1 MKLDTGAVI
10 NGFTVDRARH
20 SEELGGDFY
29 ELTHIK
35 TRASLCWLDN
45 GCDNKLFCVGFKT
58 LPEDST
64 GVFHILE
71 HSVLCGSDKYPVKEP
86 FVDLMKSSMNT
97 FLNAMTFSDKT
108 IYPVSSRNEQ
118 DYMNLVS
125 VYLDAVFA
133 PRSVKDPNAFLQ
145 EGWHLELDADGRPY
159 INGVVYNE
167 MKGATSGVDDILEEG
182 MTALLFPDNCYGFNS
197 GGDPAA
203 IPDLTFADYRRMY
216 HKYYSPSNARFFL
229 DGSVPLERTLALV
242 DAYISGGERQ
252 SAEHVIPMQEPKPA
266 RRTEYYEIAPDEN
279 EEGRAMLSYG
289 KILGTFR
296 DKRKLM
302 MAEVLCSLLDD
313 TNDAP
318 LKRAILDAGLGEDLE
333 LTVVDGIEQPI
344 LVMTV
349 RSTKAENADR
359 IREKTEEVV
368 AGLLEAGLDRRA
380 LTAQLN
386 RYAFRIKDMRE
397 PAGLIRCIMSYQSSL
412 YGGDPLLYL
421 ENSGDIAAMRRAIDE
436 GGFDALLREMFDF
449 GSMSLLTVLPSK
461 THGEKLRREEA
472 ERAERIYAAMDAAAR
487 SELKAQNERL
497 HAWQEAP
504 DSPEDTALLPV
515 LPLDEVSPEPILV
528 PTDELSENGVRV
540 LYHAVPSN
548 GIVHLNLYFS
558 AADAALDDMPALG
571 FMTAL
576 FSKLPTKAHGV
587 PELQTLIKTYIGR
600 LRFSVDAAN
609 AGGRAC
615 KPFFTVSCDVLEEN
629 LEKACELI
637 AEMLRTTRFD
647 DLKKIREIA
656 AQTDEQFKQN
666 VVMSGHA
673 VGIAAVMAQY
683 FAANAVQ
690 EAVSGV
696 TFHRFIKGL
705 LASEDA
711 ISGFAASA
719 SGFAERAFVRSRLTA
734 GVTNTAPITL
744 AGLLNA
750 LPEGAAIPA
759 EAEYAARLPKKLGIR
774 IPAQVSFAET
784 GMAVPRV
791 TGSMKV
797 AANIIGL
804 GFLWNRVRVQGGA
817 YGVGLRAMDR
827 GAVVHYTYRDPSPA
841 RSLGVFAEESAFI
854 KEFCSGSEKLDK
866 YVISTVGDTE
876 PLRTPAEM
884 GREADL
890 DAFEGRTPDDA
901 RRLRREIL
909 ETTPADLAAF
919 CEALDKCAA
928 EGAVCVVGAEQ
939 ALSTV
944 EGITIIDA

>member
-1 MKLDTGAVI
+1 MKLDIGTVI
-10 NGFTVDRARH
+10 SGFSVDRARH
-20 SEELGGDFY
+20 SDELGGDFY
-29 ELTHIK
+29 ELTHVK
-35 TRASLCWLDN
+35 TGASLVWLDN

-71 HSVLCGSDKYPVKEP
+71 HSVLCGSEKYPVKEP

-108 IYPVSSRNEQ
+108 IYPVSSRSEQ

-145 EGWHLELDADGRPY
+145 EGWHLELDENGRPY

-167 MKGATSGVDDILEEG
+167 MKGAASGVDDVLEEG

-203 IPDLTFADYRRMY
+203 IPDLTFEGYRRMY
-216 HKYYSPSNARFFL
+216 HKYYNPSNARFFL
-229 DGSVPLERTLALV
+229 DGSVPLERTLELI

-252 SAEHVIPMQEPKPA
+252 SAAHAIPMQQPKPA

-289 KILGTFR
+289 RIIGSFS
-296 DKRKLM
+296 DKRRLM
-302 MAEVLCSLLDD
+302 MAEVLCSLLAD

-333 LTVVDGIEQPI
+333 LSVMDGIEQPI

-359 IREKTEEVV
+359 VREKTEEVIS
-368 AGLLEAGLDRRA
+368 GLLEAGLDRGV

-386 RYAFRIKDMRE
+386 RFAFRIKDMRE
-397 PAGLIRCIMSYQSSL
+397 PAGLIRCILSYQSSL

-421 ENSGDIAAMRRAIDE
+421 ENDADIAAMRQQMDE
-436 GGFDALLREMFDF
+436 GGFEALLREMFDF

-472 ERAERIYAAMDAAAR
+472 ERAERIYAAMDESARRELAAR
-487 SELKAQNERL
+487 NERL

-504 DSPEDTALLPV
+504 DSPEDTARLPV
-515 LPLDEVSPEPILV
+515 LPLDGVSPEPVLV
-528 PTDELSENGVRV
+528 PTEELDENGVRV

-558 AADAALDDMPALG
+558 ASDADLGFMPALG

-587 PELQTLIKTYIGR
+587 SELQTLIKTYIGR

-647 DLKKIREIA
+647 NLKKIREIA
-656 AQTDEQFKQN
+656 AQVDEQFKQT
-666 VVMSGHA
+666 VVMGGHS
-673 VGIAAVMAQY
+673 VGISAVMAQY
-683 FAANAVQ
+683 FASGAVQ
-690 EAVSGV
+690 EAVAGV

-705 LASEDA
+705 LESDGA
-711 ISGFAASA
+711 ISEFASAA
-719 SGFAERAFVRSRLTA
+719 SGFADRAFVRSRLTA
-734 GVTNTAPITL
+734 GVTNTTRVSL
-744 AGLLNA
+744 SCLSDA
-750 LPEGAAIPA
+750 LPEGSTIPA
-759 EAEYAARLPKKLGIR
+759 AAEYKTALPAKLGIR
-774 IPAQVSFAET
+774 IPAQVSFAEK
-784 GMAVPRV
+784 GISLPCV

-797 AANIIGL
+797 AANVISL
-804 GFLWNRVRVQGGA
+804 SFLWNRVRVQGGA

-827 GAVVHYTYRDPSPA
+827 GALVHYTYRDPSPA

-854 KEFCSGSEKLDK
+854 EEFCRGSEKLDK
-866 YVISTVGDTE
+866 FIISTVGDTE

-884 GREADL
+884 GRDADL
-890 DAFEGRTPDDA
+890 DVFEGRTPDDA

-909 ETTPADLAAF
+909 ETTPDDLTAF
-919 CEALDKCAA
+919 REALDKCAE
-928 EGAVCVVGAEQ
+928 EGAVCVVGSEQ
-939 ALSTV
+939 ALSTIDGLTV
-944 EGITIIDA
+944 IDA